1 MRDYFTSFLA
11 QTEEAQ
17 DYQNDH
23 DDADDVEN
31 VHCRSSLV
39 KNYDKN
45 TQSASKF
52 LRQYRD
58 HQLSPLGPYRA
69 C

>member
-1 MRDYFTSFLA
+1 MLGRGYFTSFLA
-11 QTEEAQ
+11 QAEEAQ
-17 DYQNDH
+17 DYQYNH

-39 KNYDKN
+39 KNYDKD

-52 LRQYRD
+52 L
-58 HQLSPLGPYRA
+58 H
-69 C
+69 